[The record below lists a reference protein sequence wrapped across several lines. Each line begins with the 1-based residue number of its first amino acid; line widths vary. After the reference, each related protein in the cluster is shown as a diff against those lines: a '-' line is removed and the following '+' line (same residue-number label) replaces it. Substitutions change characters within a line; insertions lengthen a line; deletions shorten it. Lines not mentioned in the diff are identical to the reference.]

1 MKKIHTAVTLIIIF
15 FMVAA
20 LYICGRYEN
29 APDRIFT
36 GKVSAPEGEWTID
49 ASDGVTKAEV
59 TFRLSDRGEHEEWV
73 LLLRSH
79 WKNYYVCVGDETI
92 YHRNGKRDGSV
103 HLFDIPSG
111 DSLTISFI
119 GGTKDNLKGIESSG
133 ILIGDKTSI
142 VWKLCI
148 SDSSAANCFI

>member
-1 MKKIHTAVTLIIIF
+1 MKKMHTAVTLIIIF
-15 FMVAA
+15 FMVAV

-59 TFRLSDRGEHEEWV
+59 TFSLSDRGEHEEWV

-79 WKNYYVCVGDETI
+79 WKNYYVRVGMRRSITGTEKEMDQCICLIFHQET
-92 YHRNGKRDGSV
+92 V
-103 HLFDIPSG
+103 
-111 DSLTISFI
+111 
-119 GGTKDNLKGIESSG
+119 
-133 ILIGDKTSI
+133 
-142 VWKLCI
+142 
-148 SDSSAANCFI
+148 

>member
-59 TFRLSDRGEHEEWV
+59 TFSLADFAVSHSAHQYYWADIILV
-73 LLLRSH
+73 LFH
-79 WKNYYVCVGDETI
+79 IAV
-92 YHRNGKRDGSV
+92 
-103 HLFDIPSG
+103 P
-111 DSLTISFI
+111 
-119 GGTKDNLKGIESSG
+119 SSG
-133 ILIGDKTSI
+133 IYQRDHAGQTQDA
-142 VWKLCI
+142 VR
-148 SDSSAANCFI
+148 DA

>member
-1 MKKIHTAVTLIIIF
+1 MKKMHTAVTLIIIF

-20 LYICGRYEN
+20 LYICGIYEN

-59 TFRLSDRGEHEEWV
+59 TFSLSDRGEHEEWV

-79 WKNYYVCVGDETI
+79 WKNYYVRVGDEKSIT
-92 YHRNGKRDGSV
+92 
-103 HLFDIPSG
+103 
-111 DSLTISFI
+111 
-119 GGTKDNLKGIESSG
+119 GTEKEMGQCIC
-133 ILIGDKTSI
+133 LIFHQET
-142 VWKLCI
+142 V
-148 SDSSAANCFI
+148 

>member
-49 ASDGVTKAEV
+49 AS
-59 TFRLSDRGEHEEWV
+59 RSEERRV
-73 LLLRSH
+73 GKECRSR
-79 WKNYYVCVGDETI
+79 WSP
-92 YHRNGKRDGSV
+92 YH
-103 HLFDIPSG
+103 
-111 DSLTISFI
+111 
-119 GGTKDNLKGIESSG
+119 
-133 ILIGDKTSI
+133 
-142 VWKLCI
+142 
-148 SDSSAANCFI
+148 

>member
-1 MKKIHTAVTLIIIF
+1 MIIKKIHTAVTLIIIF

-59 TFRLSDRGEHEEWV
+59 TFSLSDRGEHEEWCCF
-73 LLLRSH
+73 SGPIG
-79 WKNYYVCVGDETI
+79 KIIMCVWAM
-92 YHRNGKRDGSV
+92 R
-103 HLFDIPSG
+103 
-111 DSLTISFI
+111 
-119 GGTKDNLKGIESSG
+119 
-133 ILIGDKTSI
+133 
-142 VWKLCI
+142 
-148 SDSSAANCFI
+148 

>member
-59 TFRLSDRGEHEEWV
+59 TFSLSDRGEHEEWV

-79 WKNYYVCVGDETI
+79 WKNYYVRMGDETI
-92 YHRNGKRDGSV
+92 YRALRNLG
-103 HLFDIPSG
+103 G
-111 DSLTISFI
+111 DRLADFAVSH
-119 GGTKDNLKGIESSG
+119 
-133 ILIGDKTSI
+133 
-142 VWKLCI
+142 
-148 SDSSAANCFI
+148 SAHQYY